1 MRYFE
6 LFQNGQ
12 SVKADFYLLPQFDH
26 LRYYLRKIPTIGLI
40 AFVSF
45 ISDQV
50 NKFQKFIA
58 KGLRNLVNVHQ
69 IWLILTKFG

>member
-1 MRYFE
+1 MVNQLR
-6 LFQNGQ
+6 L
-12 SVKADFYLLPQFDH
+12 DFDLLPQFDH

-50 NKFQKFIA
+50 NKFQKFIG
-58 KGLRNLVNVHQ
+58 KSSRNLVNVHQ